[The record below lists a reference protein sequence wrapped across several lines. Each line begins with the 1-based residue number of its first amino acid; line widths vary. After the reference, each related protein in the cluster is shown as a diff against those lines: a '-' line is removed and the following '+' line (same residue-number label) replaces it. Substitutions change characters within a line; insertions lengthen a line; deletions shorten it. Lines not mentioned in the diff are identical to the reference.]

1 MAIVKE
7 PLPREKI
14 NSFLYKTDYRKH
26 YIHIYYTVN
35 RSKLLLAKVYSQFP
49 QDSD

>member
-7 PLPREKI
+7 PLLREKI

-26 YIHIYYTVN
+26 YIHTYYTVN
-35 RSKLLLAKVYSQFP
+35 SSILLLSKVYSQSP